1 MLVSEEI
8 LRQQELEARVAA
20 AERDDVLDSEWV
32 YPQSQGDEDTA
43 EDETEDEVK
52 EQEITNIEYVE
63 VLMVDPEMAYAQGT
77 TLRVFDYTL
86 GWTEGMVFLL
96 SFCLG
101 GTLVGLAQTRTL
113 IRQMSEEMGGTGS
126 ASQRRHVSLL
136 VGGIISM
143 TAMSL
148 TAWVIMEE
156 LWTSPPEYFAGFGI
170 AGVILVQVW
179 IPDAPLQ
186 VALDSIDTKR
196 YNFGDEEKV
205 VGTLE
210 RRNACSLD
218 VNSRAELAT
227 TNSKGQFTGYDQACN
242 IILTQTHERI
252 YSSDEPMKSVPI
264 GVYVIRGEII
274 AVIGDLDPELDEA
287 TDFENMRVEPLEPV
301 RL

>member
-1 MLVSEEI
+1 MASSTRIGLSSIAGRDSDIVAVDASNAVFQTISTLDSFDSVSMLDKETTLYLNIFLETDPFVQETPSVSEEI

-179 IPDAPLQ
+179 VPDAPLQ

-227 TNSKGQFTGYDQACN
+227 TNSKVK
-242 IILTQTHERI
+242 E
-252 YSSDEPMKSVPI
+252 
-264 GVYVIRGEII
+264 
-274 AVIGDLDPELDEA
+274 
-287 TDFENMRVEPLEPV
+287 
-301 RL
+301 